1 MTKEEAIELDLQFL
15 DAKLVVAAFADPM
28 KTAQNELKAQLE
40 KIKKSWEES
49 NAELIKSYTDAETK
63 VTDLET
69 RLRSAIVELYKAQ
82 DDKTIKSGI
91 IPGWG
96 VQVGT
101 KLEYN
106 AEKAIVWA
114 VEHKHLGL
122 LKLDATAF
130 KKIAEVTKPDF
141 VTFKE
146 EPTARIDTKKG
157 EGK

>member
-1 MTKEEAIELDLQFL
+1 MTKEEAIELHLQFS

-28 KTAQNELKAQLE
+28 KTAQDELKAQLE
-40 KIKKSWEES
+40 KVKKSWEES
-49 NAELIKSYTDAETK
+49 NAELIKNHTDAETK
-63 VTDLET
+63 VADLET
-69 RLRSAIVELYKAQ
+69 KLRSAIVELYKAR
-82 DDKTIKSGI
+82 DDKAIKSGI

-101 KLEYN
+101 KLEYD
-106 AEKAIVWA
+106 AEKAIAWA

-146 EPTARIDTKKG
+146 EATARIDTKKG
-157 EGK
+157 K